1 MEDKKHYGMEDGTL
15 VAATTPSDKPVPGV
29 LTAEEVMALSERLL
43 GEADELMEE
52 SDRHREEGRKCQ
64 QVFTLGQS
72 QGFGSAAT
80 LLYGIAL
87 ALTEGGD
94 E

>member
-1 MEDKKHYGMEDGTL
+1 MEDKTHYGLEGGTL
-15 VAATTPSDKPVPGV
+15 VAATTPSDKPAPGG

-43 GEADELMEE
+43 GEANMLMEE
-52 SDRHREEGRKCQ
+52 SDRHGAKGRKRQ

-87 ALTEGGD
+87 ALGD
-94 E
+94 

>member
-1 MEDKKHYGMEDGTL
+1 MEDKTHYGLDGGTL
-15 VAATTPSDKPVPGV
+15 VAATTPLSEPTLRG

-43 GEADELMEE
+43 GEADMLMEE
-52 SDRHREEGRKCQ
+52 SDRHGAKGRKRQ

-87 ALTEGGD
+87 ALNEGG